1 MSLKSILLGI
11 LSSRI
16 TSPES
21 ALSNA
26 IVRSGDWTPV
36 VLGNTTAGTYEA
48 VLAIGRYTR
57 IGTRVMLDF
66 WFQAAAAITA
76 GGTGALAID
85 GLPFAKMSGT
95 VPQGAILMDGI
106 AWTAGTDHTV
116 GFNSAGASSRLL
128 IYESVNN
135 AVFSL
140 VGIAGLGI
148 NDRLFG
154 SISYETGDA

>member
-48 VLAIGRYTR
+48 ALAVGRYTR
-57 IGTRVMLDF
+57 IGTRVILDF
-66 WFQAAAAITA
+66 WFQAAAAITG

-85 GLPFAKMSGT
+85 GLPFAKISGA
-95 VPQGAILMDGI
+95 VPQGNILMDGI
-106 AWTAGTDHTV
+106 DWTAGTDHTI
-116 GFNSAGASSRLL
+116 GFISAGATSRLI
-128 IYESVNN
+128 IYESADN
-135 AVFSL
+135 ATFSL
-140 VGIAGLGI
+140 VGIAGFGV
-148 NDRLFG
+148 NDRLFA